1 MPPGDHAHTDRAA
14 AHASSSDAWAVRVS
28 AGIASGSREALGVL
42 YEAKFTTLVESL
54 RRATRRDESFIL
66 DCVQETMI
74 RVATRLGPMPT
85 HAALDA
91 WLTRVALHA
100 AIDRLRAERVRSA
113 DADATPATSA
123 ARSAPDADFDAMAEI
138 AAMLAR
144 LPEDERSLLALRFV
158 RGLTLD
164 QIGRH
169 LGEAPK
175 AIDSRIRRILGRL
188 RGVRPQTEGEK

>member
-1 MPPGDHAHTDRAA
+1 MPSREQISADRAT
-14 AHASSSDAWAVRVS
+14 AHASSDDAWAVRVS
-28 AGIASGSREALGVL
+28 AGIASGSREALGAL
-42 YEAKFTTLVESL
+42 YEAKFAMLVDSL
-54 RRATRRDESFIL
+54 RRSTRRDESFIL

-74 RVATRLGPMPT
+74 RVATRLGPMTT
-85 HAALDA
+85 HASLDA

-100 AIDRLRAERVRSA
+100 AIDRLRAERLRSVEPEPIRTA
-113 DADATPATSA
+113 SSEE
-123 ARSAPDADFDAMAEI
+123 RSADFDAMAEI
-138 AAMLAR
+138 TAMLAR
-144 LPEDERSLLALRFV
+144 LPEGERSLLSLRFV

-164 QIGRH
+164 QLGRH

>member
-1 MPPGDHAHTDRAA
+1 M
-14 AHASSSDAWAVRVS
+14 
-28 AGIASGSREALGVL
+28 L

>member
-1 MPPGDHAHTDRAA
+1 MPERDHAQNDRAK
-14 AHASSSDAWAVRVS
+14 AHASSSDPWAVRVS
-28 AGIASGSREALGVL
+28 AGIASGSREALGAL
-42 YEAKFTTLVESL
+42 YEAKFTMLVESL
-54 RRATRRDESFIL
+54 RRTTRRDESFIL

-74 RVATRLGPMPT
+74 RVAARLNPMPT

-91 WLTRVALHA
+91 WLMRVALHA

-113 DADATPATSA
+113 EAAPGTAATDTGTFE
-123 ARSAPDADFDAMAEI
+123 DFDAMAEI

-164 QIGRH
+164 QLGRH

-188 RGVRPQTEGEK
+188 RGVRPQTEGEQ